1 MKRLQSHSQGLIG
14 PAWQCLRPRPAFAAR
29 RPTLRC
35 LIPQIFLCLLLA
47 LPGFTASA
55 AEEIPL
61 VTFSVKTFKVE
72 GDNPLPTDRAQEVL
86 NLYLGEHSGLDGLL
100 AAADALEKE
109 LRDAGYSFHR
119 VSLPG
124 QTLADGLVVLRV
136 IEFKVAAI
144 KISGNEFFSEENLLR
159 SLPELRTGTAP
170 NTDQLGRSLSLAN
183 EHPAKRI
190 DLTFSESPEESSVN
204 AELKVKDQRV
214 WSVFSSLDNTG
225 TEDTGDYRVSIGP
238 STPTC
243 SAATI
248 SSP

>member
-1 MKRLQSHSQGLIG
+1 M
-14 PAWQCLRPRPAFAAR
+14 
-29 RPTLRC
+29 
-35 LIPQIFLCLLLA
+35 
-47 LPGFTASA
+47 
-55 AEEIPL
+55 
-61 VTFSVKTFKVE
+61 
-72 GDNPLPTDRAQEVL
+72 
-86 NLYLGEHSGLDGLL
+86 
-100 AAADALEKE
+100 
-109 LRDAGYSFHR
+109 
-119 VSLPG
+119 
-124 QTLADGLVVLRV
+124 VLRV

-225 TEDTGDYRVSIGP
+225 TEDTGDYRVSIGAQHTNLFGRDHIVTVSY
-238 STPTC
+238 STSPDQTEDVRQIGLNYQIPFYEQASTLTLTFSDSDVDSGELSGISDLL
-243 SAATI
+243 SAAPDACMRPAMCASSCAAAITTIASASLPTI
-248 SSP
+248 SCSRTTSISSAYQSVSMSAAPRRRSNTVACFSLRVLGSTFV